1 MKNRIKTALCVPVF
15 LGMMAA
21 SVLFAQEVKED
32 AKGQKDAL
40 HWSLGL
46 SSEGNMNVP
55 KGYALGSGLYG
66 LIVFP
71 DWVKTGRFS
80 AGVKL
85 LYSTEFKRYGLFDTA
100 LLFRWNFYDFSKP
113 KKPDSGFF
121 VQAEGGV
128 SLGWNRKS
136 SNPMVISL
144 PPLIYKA

>member
-1 MKNRIKTALCVPVF
+1 MKNRIKTALCVPVL

-32 AKGQKDAL
+32 AKGQKDGL

-66 LIVFP
+66 LI
-71 DWVKTGRFS
+71 
-80 AGVKL
+80 
-85 LYSTEFKRYGLFDTA
+85 DTA

-128 SLGWNRKS
+128 SLGWNGKS